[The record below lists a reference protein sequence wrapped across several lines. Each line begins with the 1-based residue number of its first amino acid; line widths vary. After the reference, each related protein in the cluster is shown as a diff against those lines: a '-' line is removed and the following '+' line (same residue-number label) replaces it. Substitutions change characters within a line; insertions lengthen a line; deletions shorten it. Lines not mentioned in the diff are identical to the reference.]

1 MLPSGMMIVNTGLL
15 VRVRNEAQLA
25 AVLGHEAGHYFRRHA
40 LDLHRDMRRKSGL
53 TEAAI
58 DAVKQWKF
66 KPATLDNRPVSV
78 YFTLTVNFQLQ

>member
-1 MLPSGMMIVNTGLL
+1 MTD
-15 VRVRNEAQLA
+15 VRVL
-25 AVLGHEAGHYFRRHA
+25 
-40 LDLHRDMRRKSGL
+40 KSLPMGL

-58 DAVKQWKF
+58 DAVKQWRF